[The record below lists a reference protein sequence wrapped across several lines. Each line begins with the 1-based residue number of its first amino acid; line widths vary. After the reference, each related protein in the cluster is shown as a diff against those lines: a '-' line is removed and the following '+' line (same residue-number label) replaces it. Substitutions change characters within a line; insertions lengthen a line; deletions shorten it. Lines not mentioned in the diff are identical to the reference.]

1 MRDLVRRRYEAMA
14 EAGELEPNPDQR
26 VLAGKLDRLLTALA
40 DRARKSKGSA
50 LGWLLARGGRPP
62 PPCGLYIW
70 GPVGGGK
77 TLLMDTFFQAVPTE
91 RKRRAHFH
99 DFMADVHERIHR
111 FRQRL
116 KSGEVRGD
124 DPIAPVAEGIAGEI
138 SLLCFD
144 EFVVRDIAD
153 AMILGRL
160 FEQLFARGVTLV
172 VTSNVPL
179 ADQYKDGLNRAL
191 FLPFI
196 ALLEERTESFRLDA
210 PRDYRLDGSGS
221 LRRYV
226 TPLGPEADACLDAH
240 FHHLTGRAH
249 GALTE
254 IVHKGRR
261 IVVPEAVDGVARFR
275 FADLC
280 ARPLGAGDYLEIA
293 EAFHTLIV
301 ADIPALGPQERNE
314 ARRLI
319 NLVDVLYDNVVRL
332 IVSAEVA
339 PEALFMSRSGSE
351 AREFGR
357 TVSRLAEM
365 RSDGYWEAAGLS
377 AVQRKTA
384 RVI

>member
-1 MRDLVRRRYEAMA
+1 
-14 EAGELEPNPDQR
+14 
-26 VLAGKLDRLLTALA
+26 
-40 DRARKSKGSA
+40 
-50 LGWLLARGGRPP
+50 
-62 PPCGLYIW
+62 
-70 GPVGGGK
+70 
-77 TLLMDTFFQAVPTE
+77 MDTFFDAAPTE

-116 KSGEVRGD
+116 KSGEAKGD
-124 DPIAPVAEGIAGEI
+124 DPIAPVAEEIAGEM

-172 VTSNVPL
+172 ATSNVPL
-179 ADQYKDGLNRAL
+179 ADQYEDGLNRAL

-196 ALLEERTESFRLDA
+196 ALLDERVESFRLDA

-240 FHHLTGRAH
+240 FRHLTGCAH
-249 GALTE
+249 GAPTE

-261 IVVPEAVDGVARFR
+261 IAVPEAAEGVARFG

-280 ARPLGAGDYLEIA
+280 ARPLGAGDYLKIA

-301 ADIPALGPQERNE
+301 AGIPALGPHTRNE

-319 NLVDVLYDNVVRL
+319 NLVDVLYDNGIRL
-332 IVSAEVA
+332 IASAEVE
-339 PEALFMSRSGSE
+339 PQALFTSRSGSE
-351 AREFGR
+351 ATEFGR
-357 TVSRLAEM
+357 TVSRLNEM
-365 RSDGYWEAAGLS
+365 ASDAYWQGAGSS